1 MRIAKRN
8 KGVSWER
15 VDREMVDGRPNPEKM
30 FQEVWNGEN
39 ERHRG
44 LGIAQSLF
52 IVSKKSA
59 ELFDGPGRDDQDT
72 YDLSSG
78 CSVCVYSLTKR
89 EYRIIATI
97 IQWLGT
103 SVGFGF
109 LHEALG
115 KSGYYIAS
123 KDLPPDPSKKKKDRY
138 DLLKET
144 KYVGHKQK
152 GLGRD

>member
-1 MRIAKRN
+1 VRIAKRN

-15 VDREMVDGRPNPEKM
+15 VDREMLDSRPNPEKV
-30 FQEVWNGEN
+30 FQEVWNEK
-39 ERHRG
+39 HRG

-52 IVSKKSA
+52 IVSKESA
-59 ELFDGPGRDDQDT
+59 KLFDGPDGDDKPV
-72 YDLSSG
+72 YDLGMGESI
-78 CSVCVYSLTKR
+78 CVYDLTER

-109 LHEALG
+109 LHEALW

-123 KDLPPDPSKKKKDRY
+123 KDPPSDPSIKKKDRY
-138 DLLKET
+138 ELLKSQRI
-144 KYVGHKQK
+144 KK
-152 GLGRD
+152 